1 MENAGASRLPQ
12 SGGDPGDKHSAR
24 ALCERDR
31 ISTTGL
37 KALATKYFVVLT
49 IPSVTLSSLSLALL
63 RVNYR
68 LARLPLQLVEDVA
81 VARLDEQAPIRLA
94 YEQILIECD
103 RAAAYL
109 LSDRKAANRATEL
122 TRRTASVR
130 LLIAREHHRVQHR
143 GVVLL
148 DEQRERFHQRRQ
160 QGVGSLT

>member
-1 MENAGASRLPQ
+1 MEDAGAHGCRNKAAI
-12 SGGDPGDKHSAR
+12 GTITTGRER
-24 ALCERDR
+24 ALRR
-31 ISTTGL
+31 MWKSTTGL
-37 KALATKYFVVLT
+37 KALGTRCFVVLT
-49 IPSVTLSSLSLALL
+49 IPSVTLSSLPLALL

-109 LSDRKAANRATEL
+109 LGDRTAARRATEL

-148 DEQRERFHQRRQ
+148 DDQRERFLQRRQ
-160 QGVGSLT
+160 RGVGSLT